1 MVDTRQVSRDASE
14 GEKGTKGTKGTPE
27 TSPMA
32 DTPEETADLVKA
44 LSDELDAKLSEDPSA
59 PDVEPVPAKAA
70 ETAKPATPAKPV
82 PVVEAA
88 AGASKPAAPVGDV
101 AELLAQINIFAGL
114 QPAYLR
120 RIAAVG
126 LREKYD
132 ADAIIFSE
140 GAAGEKMYLIL
151 NGAVRIS
158 RQVPGMGE
166 EALAVLRA
174 GSYFGEM
181 SLVDDS
187 PRSADAK
194 AHEATEL
201 LVLKKEDLEDLLF
214 VDRDLAY
221 DLLWNFVRTLTS
233 RLRDTNDKMTFLAVT
248 NRF

>member
-1 MVDTRQVSRDASE
+1 MTPDASDD
-14 GEKGTKGTKGTPE
+14 TTPG
-27 TSPMA
+27 A
-32 DTPEETADLVKA
+32 DG
-44 LSDELDAKLSEDPSA
+44 PSQSGA
-59 PDVEPVPAKAA
+59 PP
-70 ETAKPATPAKPV
+70 
-82 PVVEAA
+82 AA
-88 AGASKPAAPVGDV
+88 APLAVGESSSVANPGDV
-101 AELLAQINIFAGL
+101 AELLAKIHIFAGL

-126 LREKYD
+126 IRERH
-132 ADAIIFSE
+132 AAGATVFSE
-140 GAAGEKMYLIL
+140 GTAGDRMYLIL
-151 NGAVRIS
+151 AGAVRIS

-174 GSYFGEM
+174 GNYFGEM

-201 LVLKKEDLEDLLF
+201 LVLKKDDLEDLLF